1 MTLDELTEFFRA
13 VAPAASAL
21 NASIKLDFGEAGC
34 IVIDATND
42 PVSVSNDSAQVDTT
56 IHANLER
63 FGRMLNGELKGD
75 MEFLM
80 GRLTMEGDLI
90 TGMKVTSLLNRAG

>member
-1 MTLDELTEFFRA
+1 ESGF
-13 VAPAASAL
+13 
-21 NASIKLDFGEAGC
+21 
-34 IVIDATND
+34 IVIDATQEPVAVSND
-42 PVSVSNDSAQVDTT
+42 PVAVDTT